1 MSDTDGLE
9 VDVAIVGGGVIGL
22 SIAWRLRALGCS
34 VLVLERGRLGGG
46 TSAVA
51 AGMLAPVTEAE
62 FGHSARQLLQLGLR
76 SAAMWPDFADE
87 LQRASGM
94 DTGLRRTGTLVVAR
108 DQDEAREL
116 ERQIALRE
124 SLGLRAER
132 LRPSQAREREPA
144 LAPTIRLAFEACED
158 HSVDPSLVLP
168 ALRRACELAGVE
180 LREHTPVAGVD
191 VSGGSLA
198 GVRLQS
204 GAHVLAGRVVI
215 AAGAWSGALEGLPV
229 HARVP
234 VRPVKGQIM
243 RLCDPAGPGLLE
255 RVVRFDG
262 GYLVSRG
269 DGRYV
274 LGATMEER
282 GFESAATAGG
292 VYQLLRDAHELVPG
306 VSELHIEQI
315 SVGLR
320 PSTPDNI
327 PAIGE
332 VSPNGLM
339 WAAGHHRNGVLLA
352 PLTAELIAGVVSGRA
367 RLDPALEVCAPGRFT
382 DDAHGEREGHAVE
395 VPS

>member
-1 MSDTDGLE
+1 MTDTDGTQ

-22 SIAWRLRALGCS
+22 SIAWRLSALGCS

-51 AGMLAPVTEAE
+51 AGMLAPVTEVE
-62 FGHSARQLLQLGLR
+62 FGHSARQLLELGLR
-76 SAAMWPDFADE
+76 SAAMWPDFAGE
-87 LQRASGM
+87 LQRASGI
-94 DTGLRRTGTLVVAR
+94 DTGLRSTGTLVVAR

-116 ERQIALRE
+116 ERQITLRE
-124 SLGLRAER
+124 SLGLQAER

-144 LAPTIRLAFEACED
+144 LAPTIRLAFEAPED
-158 HSVDPSLVLP
+158 HSVDPGLVLP

-180 LREHTPVAGVD
+180 LREHTPVAAVD
-191 VSGGSLA
+191 VSGGRLV
-198 GVRLQS
+198 GVTLQS

-215 AAGAWSGALEGLPV
+215 AAGAWSGSLEGLPV

-234 VRPVKGQIM
+234 VRPVKGQII

-315 SVGLR
+315 GVGLR

-327 PAIGE
+327 PAIGD
-332 VSPNGLM
+332 VGPNGLM

-352 PLTAELIAGVVSGRA
+352 PLTAELIAGVMSGRG
-367 RLDPALEVCAPGRFT
+367 RLDPALEVCDPGRF
-382 DDAHGEREGHAVE
+382 AGVAQGEREGHAVE